1 MKQKQ
6 ILFLVIL
13 FLSFSKNVFS
23 AENEKPQE
31 NLTKEEKILT
41 LEDCVSLAKENNLS
55 IKVEQNTLN
64 DLKRKNETSWNSVS
78 PSIKG
83 EASFLDDFSKNTES
97 FSVSGSLGLTLST
110 NLYSTIKGAK
120 LNYENGLLT
129 YNQAVKQIEMSVWKT
144 FYGLIYKTEYLSFQ
158 SQNLLTAKKNYEQNL
173 EKFKNGKISELDVM
187 TSRVNYEQKKPT
199 VEEARIGLVND
210 MELFKQIIGVPFD
223 EEIKLSGSLDS
234 FLELKNVKL
243 PPKENPA
250 PNVQAAQFALQIA
263 ENNLLADRFSA
274 YGPVIS
280 GSYKYG
286 QSLNID
292 NSLWNE
298 TNSLT
303 VAVSIPL
310 DGYLPWSQGA
320 VAINSKKQAVDSAR
334 LKLEDAEK
342 SIRVNTENALRKIN
356 QIISMLEVSKET
368 VALAKKTYE
377 MTETAYNYG
386 KTDFLTLQN
395 ASDNVL
401 NAEVSLKN
409 QAKTLMETLLD
420 TEYLLG
426 LEFGTILKLSTE

>member
-1 MKQKQ
+1 MKLKQ
-6 ILFLVIL
+6 ILFLFIL
-13 FLSFSKNVFS
+13 FSVFSWNVFS
-23 AENEKPQE
+23 AENGELSK
-31 NLTKEEKILT
+31 EKILT
-41 LEDCVSLAKENNLS
+41 LEECISLAKENNLS
-55 IKVEQNTLN
+55 IKVQKNTLN

-83 EASFLDDFSKNTES
+83 EAAFQDDFVNKTES
-97 FSVSGSLGLTLST
+97 FAISGSLGLTLST

-144 FYGLIYKTEYLSFQ
+144 FYDLIYKTEYFSFQ

-187 TSRVNYEQKKPT
+187 SSRVSYEQKKP
-199 VEEARIGLVND
+199 VLEEARIDLTNNL
-210 MELFKQIIGVPFD
+210 ELFKNIIGVDFD
-223 EEIKLSGSLDS
+223 DEIKLDGSLD
-234 FLELKNVKL
+234 FLLELKDIKL
-243 PPKENPA
+243 PPKENPS
-250 PNVQAAQFALQIA
+250 PDVQAAKFAVEIA
-263 ENNLLADRFSA
+263 ENNLLAQRFSS
-274 YGPVIS
+274 YSPVIT
-280 GSYKYG
+280 GTYKYG
-286 QSLNID
+286 QALNID

-298 TNSLT
+298 TSSLS
-303 VAVSIPL
+303 VGVSIPL
-310 DGYLPWSQGA
+310 DSYLPWSSSA
-320 VAINSKKQAVDSAR
+320 VSINSKKESLESAK
-334 LKLEDAEK
+334 LNLEDAEK

>member
-1 MKQKQ
+1 MKLKQ
-6 ILFLVIL
+6 ILFLFIL
-13 FLSFSKNVFS
+13 FSVFSWNVFY
-23 AENEKPQE
+23 AENGELSK
-31 NLTKEEKILT
+31 EKILT
-41 LEDCVSLAKENNLS
+41 LEECISLAKENNLS
-55 IKVEQNTLN
+55 IKVQKNTLN

-83 EASFLDDFSKNTES
+83 EAAFQDDFINKTTES
-97 FSVSGSLGLTLST
+97 FSISGSLGLTLST

-144 FYGLIYKTEYLSFQ
+144 FYDLIYKTEYFSFQ

-187 TSRVNYEQKKPT
+187 SSRVSYEQKKP
-199 VEEARIGLVND
+199 VLEEARIDLTNNL
-210 MELFKQIIGVPFD
+210 ELFKNIIGVDFD
-223 EEIKLSGSLDS
+223 DEIKLDGSLD
-234 FLELKNVKL
+234 FLLELKDIKL
-243 PPKENPA
+243 PPKENPS
-250 PNVQAAQFALQIA
+250 PDVQAAKFAVEIA
-263 ENNLLADRFSA
+263 ENNLLAQRFSS
-274 YGPVIS
+274 YSPVIT
-280 GSYKYG
+280 GTYKYG
-286 QSLNID
+286 QALNID

-298 TNSLT
+298 TSSLS
-303 VAVSIPL
+303 VGVSIPL
-310 DGYLPWSQGA
+310 DSYLPWSSSA
-320 VAINSKKQAVDSAR
+320 VSINSKKESLESAK
-334 LKLEDAEK
+334 LNLEDAEK

>member
-1 MKQKQ
+1 MKLKQ
-6 ILFLVIL
+6 ILFLFIL
-13 FLSFSKNVFS
+13 FSVFSWNVFY
-23 AENEKPQE
+23 AENGELSK
-31 NLTKEEKILT
+31 EKILT
-41 LEDCVSLAKENNLS
+41 LEECISLAKENNLS
-55 IKVEQNTLN
+55 IKVQKNTLN

-83 EASFLDDFSKNTES
+83 DAAFQDDFTNKTTES
-97 FSVSGSLGLTLST
+97 FSISGSLGLTLST

-144 FYGLIYKTEYLSFQ
+144 FYDLIYKTEYFSFQ

-187 TSRVNYEQKKPT
+187 SSRVSYEQKKP
-199 VEEARIGLVND
+199 VLEEARIDLTNNL
-210 MELFKQIIGVPFD
+210 ELFKNIIGVDFD
-223 EEIKLSGSLDS
+223 DEIKLDGSLD
-234 FLELKNVKL
+234 FLLELKDIKL
-243 PPKENPA
+243 PPKENPS
-250 PNVQAAQFALQIA
+250 PDVQAAKFAVEIA
-263 ENNLLADRFSA
+263 ENNLLAQRFSS
-274 YGPVIS
+274 YSPVIT
-280 GSYKYG
+280 GTYKYG
-286 QSLNID
+286 QALNID

-298 TNSLT
+298 TSSLS
-303 VAVSIPL
+303 VGVSIPL
-310 DGYLPWSQGA
+310 DSYLPWSSSA
-320 VAINSKKQAVDSAR
+320 VSINSKKESLESAK
-334 LKLEDAEK
+334 LNLEDAEN

>member
-1 MKQKQ
+1 MKLKQ
-6 ILFLVIL
+6 ILFLFIL
-13 FLSFSKNVFS
+13 FSWNVFS
-23 AENEKPQE
+23 AENGELSK
-31 NLTKEEKILT
+31 EKILT
-41 LEDCVSLAKENNLS
+41 LEECISLAKENNLS
-55 IKVEQNTLN
+55 IKVHKNTLN

-83 EASFLDDFSKNTES
+83 EAAFQDDFVNKTES
-97 FSVSGSLGLTLST
+97 FAISGSLGLTLST

-144 FYGLIYKTEYLSFQ
+144 FYDLIYKTEYFSFQ

-187 TSRVNYEQKKPT
+187 SSRVSYEQKKP
-199 VEEARIGLVND
+199 VLEEARIDLTNNL
-210 MELFKQIIGVPFD
+210 ELFKNIIGVDFD
-223 EEIKLSGSLDS
+223 DEIKLDGSLD
-234 FLELKNVKL
+234 FLLELKDIKL
-243 PPKENPA
+243 PPKENPS
-250 PNVQAAQFALQIA
+250 PDVQAAKFAVEIA
-263 ENNLLADRFSA
+263 ENNLLAQRFSS
-274 YGPVIS
+274 YSPVIT
-280 GSYKYG
+280 GTYKYG
-286 QSLNID
+286 QTLNID

-298 TNSLT
+298 TSSLS
-303 VAVSIPL
+303 VGVSIPL
-310 DGYLPWSQGA
+310 DSYLPWSSNA
-320 VAINSKKQAVDSAR
+320 VSINSKKESLESAK
-334 LKLEDAEK
+334 LNLEDAEK

>member
-1 MKQKQ
+1 MKLKQ
-6 ILFLVIL
+6 ILFLFIL
-13 FLSFSKNVFS
+13 FSVFSWNVFS
-23 AENEKPQE
+23 AENDELSK
-31 NLTKEEKILT
+31 EKILT
-41 LEDCVSLAKENNLS
+41 LEECISLAKENNLS
-55 IKVEQNTLN
+55 IKVQKNTLN

-83 EASFLDDFSKNTES
+83 EAAFQDDFVNKTES
-97 FSVSGSLGLTLST
+97 FAISGSLGLTLST

-144 FYGLIYKTEYLSFQ
+144 FYDLIYKTEYFSFQ

-187 TSRVNYEQKKPT
+187 SSRVSYEQKKP
-199 VEEARIGLVND
+199 VLEEARIDLTNNL
-210 MELFKQIIGVPFD
+210 ELFKNIIGVDFD
-223 EEIKLSGSLDS
+223 DEIKLDGSLD
-234 FLELKNVKL
+234 FLLELKDIKL
-243 PPKENPA
+243 PPKENPS
-250 PNVQAAQFALQIA
+250 PDVQAAKFAVEIA
-263 ENNLLADRFSA
+263 ENNLLAQRFSS
-274 YGPVIS
+274 YSPVIT
-280 GSYKYG
+280 GTYKYG
-286 QSLNID
+286 QALNID

-298 TNSLT
+298 TSSLS
-303 VAVSIPL
+303 VGVSIPL
-310 DGYLPWSQGA
+310 DSYLPWSSSA
-320 VAINSKKQAVDSAR
+320 VSINSKKESLESAK
-334 LKLEDAEK
+334 LNLEDAEN

>member
-1 MKQKQ
+1 MKLKQ
-6 ILFLVIL
+6 ILFLFIL
-13 FLSFSKNVFS
+13 FSVFSWNVFS
-23 AENEKPQE
+23 AENGELSK
-31 NLTKEEKILT
+31 EKILT
-41 LEDCVSLAKENNLS
+41 LEECISLAKENNLS
-55 IKVEQNTLN
+55 IKVQKNTLN

-83 EASFLDDFSKNTES
+83 DAAFQDDFTNKTTES
-97 FSVSGSLGLTLST
+97 FSISGSLGLTLST

-144 FYGLIYKTEYLSFQ
+144 FYDLIYKTEYFSFQ

-187 TSRVNYEQKKPT
+187 SSRVSYEQKKP
-199 VEEARIGLVND
+199 VLEEARIDLTNNL
-210 MELFKQIIGVPFD
+210 ELFKNIIGVDFD
-223 EEIKLSGSLDS
+223 DEIKLDGSLD
-234 FLELKNVKL
+234 FLLELKDIKL
-243 PPKENPA
+243 PPKENPS
-250 PNVQAAQFALQIA
+250 PDVQAAKFAVEIA
-263 ENNLLADRFSA
+263 ENNLLAQRFSS
-274 YGPVIS
+274 YSPVIT
-280 GSYKYG
+280 GTYKYG
-286 QSLNID
+286 QALNID

-298 TNSLT
+298 TSSLS
-303 VAVSIPL
+303 VGVSIPL
-310 DGYLPWSQGA
+310 DSYLPWSSSA
-320 VAINSKKQAVDSAR
+320 VSINSKKESLESAK
-334 LKLEDAEK
+334 LNLEDAEK

>member
-1 MKQKQ
+1 MKLKQ
-6 ILFLVIL
+6 ILFLFIL
-13 FLSFSKNVFS
+13 FSVFSWNVFS
-23 AENEKPQE
+23 AENGELSK
-31 NLTKEEKILT
+31 EKILT
-41 LEDCVSLAKENNLS
+41 LEECISLAKENNLS
-55 IKVEQNTLN
+55 IKVQKNTLN

-83 EASFLDDFSKNTES
+83 DAAFQDDFINKTES
-97 FSVSGSLGLTLST
+97 FAISGSLGLTLST

-144 FYGLIYKTEYLSFQ
+144 FYDLIYKTEYFSFQ

-187 TSRVNYEQKKPT
+187 SSRVSYEQKKP
-199 VEEARIGLVND
+199 VLEESRIDLTNNL
-210 MELFKQIIGVPFD
+210 ELFKNIIGVDFD
-223 EEIKLSGSLDS
+223 DEIKLDGSLD
-234 FLELKNVKL
+234 FLLELKDIKL
-243 PPKENPA
+243 PPKENPS
-250 PNVQAAQFALQIA
+250 PDVQAAKFAVEIA
-263 ENNLLADRFSA
+263 ENNLLAQRFSS
-274 YGPVIS
+274 YSPVIT
-280 GSYKYG
+280 GTYKYG
-286 QSLNID
+286 QTLNID

-298 TNSLT
+298 TSSLS
-303 VAVSIPL
+303 VGVSIPL
-310 DGYLPWSQGA
+310 DSYLPWSSNA
-320 VAINSKKQAVDSAR
+320 VSINSKKESLESAK
-334 LKLEDAEK
+334 LNLEDAEK

>member
-1 MKQKQ
+1 MKLKQ
-6 ILFLVIL
+6 ILFLFIL
-13 FLSFSKNVFS
+13 FSVFSWNVFS
-23 AENEKPQE
+23 AENDELSK
-31 NLTKEEKILT
+31 EKIHT
-41 LEDCVSLAKENNLS
+41 LEECISLAKENNLS
-55 IKVEQNTLN
+55 IKVQKNTLN

-83 EASFLDDFSKNTES
+83 EAAFQDDFVNKTES
-97 FSVSGSLGLTLST
+97 FAISGSLGLTLST

-144 FYGLIYKTEYLSFQ
+144 FYDLIYKTEYFSFQ

-187 TSRVNYEQKKPT
+187 SSRVSYEQKKP
-199 VEEARIGLVND
+199 VLEEARIDLTNNL
-210 MELFKQIIGVPFD
+210 ELFKNIIGVDFD
-223 EEIKLSGSLDS
+223 DEIKLDGSLD
-234 FLELKNVKL
+234 FLLELKDIKL
-243 PPKENPA
+243 PPKENPS
-250 PNVQAAQFALQIA
+250 PDVQAAKFAVEIA
-263 ENNLLADRFSA
+263 ENNLLAQRFFS
-274 YGPVIS
+274 YSPVIT
-280 GSYKYG
+280 GTYKYG
-286 QSLNID
+286 QALNID

-298 TNSLT
+298 ISSLS
-303 VAVSIPL
+303 VGVSIPL
-310 DGYLPWSQGA
+310 DSYLPWSSSA
-320 VAINSKKQAVDSAR
+320 VSINSKKESLESAK
-334 LKLEDAEK
+334 LNLEDAEK

>member
-1 MKQKQ
+1 MKLKQ
-6 ILFLVIL
+6 ILFLFIL
-13 FLSFSKNVFS
+13 FSVFSWNVFS
-23 AENEKPQE
+23 AENGELSK
-31 NLTKEEKILT
+31 EKILT
-41 LEDCVSLAKENNLS
+41 LEECISLAKENNLS
-55 IKVEQNTLN
+55 IKVQKNTLN

-83 EASFLDDFSKNTES
+83 DAAFQDDFTNKTES
-97 FSVSGSLGLTLST
+97 FSISGSLGLTLST

-144 FYGLIYKTEYLSFQ
+144 FYDLIYKTEYFSFQ

-187 TSRVNYEQKKPT
+187 SSRVSYEQKKP
-199 VEEARIGLVND
+199 VLEEARIDLTNNL
-210 MELFKQIIGVPFD
+210 ELFKNIIGVDFD
-223 EEIKLSGSLDS
+223 DEIKLDGSLD
-234 FLELKNVKL
+234 FLLELKDIKL
-243 PPKENPA
+243 PPKENPS
-250 PNVQAAQFALQIA
+250 PDVQAAKFAVEIA
-263 ENNLLADRFSA
+263 ENNLLAQRFSS
-274 YGPVIS
+274 YSPVIT
-280 GSYKYG
+280 GTYKYG
-286 QSLNID
+286 QILNID

-298 TNSLT
+298 ISSLS
-303 VAVSIPL
+303 VGVSIPL
-310 DGYLPWSQGA
+310 DSYLPWSSSA
-320 VAINSKKQAVDSAR
+320 VSINSKKESLESAK
-334 LKLEDAEK
+334 LNLEDAEK

>member
-1 MKQKQ
+1 MKLKQ
-6 ILFLVIL
+6 ILFLFIL
-13 FLSFSKNVFS
+13 FSVFSWNVFS
-23 AENEKPQE
+23 AENDELSK
-31 NLTKEEKILT
+31 EKILT
-41 LEDCVSLAKENNLS
+41 LEECISLAKENNLS
-55 IKVEQNTLN
+55 IKVQKNTLN

-83 EASFLDDFSKNTES
+83 DAAFQDDFTNKTES
-97 FSVSGSLGLTLST
+97 FAISGSLGLTLST

-144 FYGLIYKTEYLSFQ
+144 FYDLIYKTEYFSFQ

-187 TSRVNYEQKKPT
+187 SSRVSYEQKKP
-199 VEEARIGLVND
+199 VLEEARIDLTNNL
-210 MELFKQIIGVPFD
+210 ELFKNIIGVDFD
-223 EEIKLSGSLDS
+223 DEIKLEGSLD
-234 FLELKNVKL
+234 FLLELKDIKL
-243 PPKENPA
+243 PPKEKPS
-250 PNVQAAQFALQIA
+250 PDVQAAKFAVEIA
-263 ENNLLADRFSA
+263 ENNLLAQRFSS
-274 YGPVIS
+274 YSPVIT
-280 GSYKYG
+280 GTYKYG
-286 QSLNID
+286 QTLNID

-298 TNSLT
+298 TSFLS
-303 VAVSIPL
+303 VGVSIPL
-310 DGYLPWSQGA
+310 DSYLPWSSSA
-320 VAINSKKQAVDSAR
+320 VSINSKKESLESAK
-334 LKLEDAEK
+334 LNLEDAEK

>member
-1 MKQKQ
+1 MKLKQ
-6 ILFLVIL
+6 ILFLFIL
-13 FLSFSKNVFS
+13 FSVFSWNVFS
-23 AENEKPQE
+23 AENGELSK
-31 NLTKEEKILT
+31 EKILT
-41 LEDCVSLAKENNLS
+41 LEECISLAKENNLS
-55 IKVEQNTLN
+55 IKVHKNTLN

-83 EASFLDDFSKNTES
+83 DAAFQDDFINKTES
-97 FSVSGSLGLTLST
+97 FAISGSLGLTLST

-144 FYGLIYKTEYLSFQ
+144 FYDLIYKTEYFSFQ

-187 TSRVNYEQKKPT
+187 SSRVSYEQKKP
-199 VEEARIGLVND
+199 VLEEARIDLTNNL
-210 MELFKQIIGVPFD
+210 ELFKNIIGVDFD
-223 EEIKLSGSLDS
+223 DEIKLDGSLD
-234 FLELKNVKL
+234 FLLELKDIKL
-243 PPKENPA
+243 PPKENPS
-250 PNVQAAQFALQIA
+250 PDVQAAKFAVEIA
-263 ENNLLADRFSA
+263 ENNLLAQRFSS
-274 YGPVIS
+274 YSPVIT
-280 GSYKYG
+280 GTYKYG
-286 QSLNID
+286 QALNID

-298 TNSLT
+298 TSSLS
-303 VAVSIPL
+303 VGVSIPL
-310 DGYLPWSQGA
+310 DSYLPWSSSA
-320 VAINSKKQAVDSAR
+320 VSINSKKESLESAK
-334 LKLEDAEK
+334 LNLEDAEN

>member
-1 MKQKQ
+1 MKLKQ
-6 ILFLVIL
+6 ILFLFIL
-13 FLSFSKNVFS
+13 FSVFSWNVFS
-23 AENEKPQE
+23 AENDELSK
-31 NLTKEEKILT
+31 EKILT
-41 LEDCVSLAKENNLS
+41 LEECISLAKENNLS
-55 IKVEQNTLN
+55 IKVQKNTLN

-83 EASFLDDFSKNTES
+83 DAAFQDDFTNKTES
-97 FSVSGSLGLTLST
+97 FAISGSLGLTLST

-144 FYGLIYKTEYLSFQ
+144 FYDLIYKTEYFSFQ

-187 TSRVNYEQKKPT
+187 SSRVSYEQKKP
-199 VEEARIGLVND
+199 VLEEARIDLTNNL
-210 MELFKQIIGVPFD
+210 ELFKNIIGVDFD
-223 EEIKLSGSLDS
+223 DEIKLDGSLD
-234 FLELKNVKL
+234 FLLELKDIKL
-243 PPKENPA
+243 PPKENPS
-250 PNVQAAQFALQIA
+250 PDVQAAKFAVEIA
-263 ENNLLADRFSA
+263 ENNLLAQRFSS
-274 YGPVIS
+274 YSPVIT
-280 GSYKYG
+280 GTYKYG
-286 QSLNID
+286 QALNID

-298 TNSLT
+298 TSSLS
-303 VAVSIPL
+303 VGVSIPL
-310 DGYLPWSQGA
+310 DSYLPWSSSA
-320 VAINSKKQAVDSAR
+320 VSINSKKESLESAK
-334 LKLEDAEK
+334 LNLEDAEN

>member
-1 MKQKQ
+1 MKLKQ
-6 ILFLVIL
+6 ILFLFIL
-13 FLSFSKNVFS
+13 FSVFSWNVFS
-23 AENEKPQE
+23 AENDELSK
-31 NLTKEEKILT
+31 EKILT
-41 LEDCVSLAKENNLS
+41 LEECISLAKENNLS
-55 IKVEQNTLN
+55 IKVHKNTLN

-83 EASFLDDFSKNTES
+83 DAAFQDDFINKTES
-97 FSVSGSLGLTLST
+97 FSISGSLGLTLST

-144 FYGLIYKTEYLSFQ
+144 FYDLIYKTEYFSFQ

-187 TSRVNYEQKKPT
+187 SSRVSYEQKKP
-199 VEEARIGLVND
+199 VLEEARIDLTNNL
-210 MELFKQIIGVPFD
+210 ELFKNIIGVDFD
-223 EEIKLSGSLDS
+223 DEIKLDGSLD
-234 FLELKNVKL
+234 FLLELKDIKL
-243 PPKENPA
+243 PPKENPS
-250 PNVQAAQFALQIA
+250 PDVQAAKFAVEIA
-263 ENNLLADRFSA
+263 ENNLLAQRFSS
-274 YGPVIS
+274 YSPVIT
-280 GSYKYG
+280 GTYKYG
-286 QSLNID
+286 QTLNID

-298 TNSLT
+298 TSSLS
-303 VAVSIPL
+303 VGVSIPL
-310 DGYLPWSQGA
+310 DSYLPWSSNA
-320 VAINSKKQAVDSAR
+320 VSINSKKESLESAK
-334 LKLEDAEK
+334 LNLEDAEK

>member
-1 MKQKQ
+1 MKLKQ
-6 ILFLVIL
+6 ILFLFIL
-13 FLSFSKNVFS
+13 FSVFSWNVFS
-23 AENEKPQE
+23 AENGELSK
-31 NLTKEEKILT
+31 EKILT
-41 LEDCVSLAKENNLS
+41 LEECISLAKENNLS
-55 IKVEQNTLN
+55 IKVQKNTLN

-83 EASFLDDFSKNTES
+83 EAAFQDDFNKTES
-97 FSVSGSLGLTLST
+97 FAISGSLGLTLST

-144 FYGLIYKTEYLSFQ
+144 FYDLIYKTEYFSFQ

-187 TSRVNYEQKKPT
+187 SSRVSYEQKKP
-199 VEEARIGLVND
+199 VLEEARIDLTNNL
-210 MELFKQIIGVPFD
+210 ELFKNIIGVDFD
-223 EEIKLSGSLDS
+223 DEIKLDGSLD
-234 FLELKNVKL
+234 FLLELKDIKL
-243 PPKENPA
+243 PPKENPS
-250 PNVQAAQFALQIA
+250 PDVQAAKFAVEIA
-263 ENNLLADRFSA
+263 ENNLLAQRFSS
-274 YGPVIS
+274 YSPVIT
-280 GSYKYG
+280 GTYKYG
-286 QSLNID
+286 QALNID

-298 TNSLT
+298 TSSLS
-303 VAVSIPL
+303 VGVSIPL
-310 DGYLPWSQGA
+310 DSYLPWSSSA
-320 VAINSKKQAVDSAR
+320 VSINSKKESLESAK
-334 LKLEDAEK
+334 LNLEDAEK

>member
-1 MKQKQ
+1 MKLKQ
-6 ILFLVIL
+6 ILFLFIL
-13 FLSFSKNVFS
+13 FSVFSWNVFS
-23 AENEKPQE
+23 AENGELSK
-31 NLTKEEKILT
+31 EKILT
-41 LEDCVSLAKENNLS
+41 LEECISLAKENNLS
-55 IKVEQNTLN
+55 IKVQKNTLN

-83 EASFLDDFSKNTES
+83 DAAFQDDFTKTES
-97 FSVSGSLGLTLST
+97 FSISGSLGLTLST

-144 FYGLIYKTEYLSFQ
+144 FYDLIYKTEYFSFQ

-187 TSRVNYEQKKPT
+187 SSRVSYEQKKP
-199 VEEARIGLVND
+199 VLEEARIDLTNNL
-210 MELFKQIIGVPFD
+210 ELFKNIIGVDFD
-223 EEIKLSGSLDS
+223 DEIKLDGSLD
-234 FLELKNVKL
+234 FLLELKDIKL
-243 PPKENPA
+243 PPKENPS
-250 PNVQAAQFALQIA
+250 PDVQAAKFAVEIA
-263 ENNLLADRFSA
+263 ENNLLAQRFSS
-274 YGPVIS
+274 YSPVIT
-280 GSYKYG
+280 GTYKYG
-286 QSLNID
+286 QTLNID

-298 TNSLT
+298 TSSLS
-303 VAVSIPL
+303 VGVSIPL
-310 DGYLPWSQGA
+310 DSYLPWSSSA
-320 VAINSKKQAVDSAR
+320 VSINSKKESLESAK
-334 LKLEDAEK
+334 LNLEDAEK

>member
-1 MKQKQ
+1 MKLKQ
-6 ILFLVIL
+6 ILFLFIL
-13 FLSFSKNVFS
+13 FSVFSWNVFS
-23 AENEKPQE
+23 AENDE
-31 NLTKEEKILT
+31 LSIEKILT
-41 LEDCVSLAKENNLS
+41 LEECISLAKENNLS
-55 IKVEQNTLN
+55 IKVQKNTLN

-83 EASFLDDFSKNTES
+83 DAAFQDDFTNKTTES
-97 FSVSGSLGLTLST
+97 FAISGSLGLTLST

-144 FYGLIYKTEYLSFQ
+144 FYDLIYKTEYFSFQ

-187 TSRVNYEQKKPT
+187 SSRVSYEQKKP
-199 VEEARIGLVND
+199 VLEEARIDLTNNL
-210 MELFKQIIGVPFD
+210 ELFKNIIGVDFD
-223 EEIKLSGSLDS
+223 DEIKLDGSLD
-234 FLELKNVKL
+234 FLLELKDIKL
-243 PPKENPA
+243 PPKENPS
-250 PNVQAAQFALQIA
+250 PDVQAAKFAVEIA
-263 ENNLLADRFSA
+263 ENNLLAQRFSS
-274 YGPVIS
+274 YSPVIT
-280 GSYKYG
+280 GTYKYG
-286 QSLNID
+286 QTLNID

-298 TNSLT
+298 TSSLS
-303 VAVSIPL
+303 VGVSIPL
-310 DGYLPWSQGA
+310 DSYLPWSSNA
-320 VAINSKKQAVDSAR
+320 VSINSKKESLESAK
-334 LKLEDAEK
+334 LNLEDAEK

>member
-1 MKQKQ
+1 MKLKQ
-6 ILFLVIL
+6 ILFLFIL
-13 FLSFSKNVFS
+13 FSVFSWNVFS
-23 AENEKPQE
+23 AENDELSK
-31 NLTKEEKILT
+31 EKILT
-41 LEDCVSLAKENNLS
+41 LEECISLAKENNLS
-55 IKVEQNTLN
+55 IKVQKNTLN

-83 EASFLDDFSKNTES
+83 DAAFQDDFTNKTES
-97 FSVSGSLGLTLST
+97 FAISGSLGLTLST

-144 FYGLIYKTEYLSFQ
+144 FYDLIYKTEYFSFQ

-187 TSRVNYEQKKPT
+187 SSRVSYEQKKP
-199 VEEARIGLVND
+199 VLEEARIDLTNNL
-210 MELFKQIIGVPFD
+210 ELFKNIIGVDFD
-223 EEIKLSGSLDS
+223 DEIKLDGSLD
-234 FLELKNVKL
+234 FLLELKDIKL
-243 PPKENPA
+243 PPKENPS
-250 PNVQAAQFALQIA
+250 PDVQAAEFAVEIA
-263 ENNLLADRFSA
+263 ENNLLAQRFSS
-274 YGPVIS
+274 YSPVIT
-280 GSYKYG
+280 GTYKYG
-286 QSLNID
+286 QALNID

-298 TNSLT
+298 TSSLS
-303 VAVSIPL
+303 VGVSIPL
-310 DGYLPWSQGA
+310 DSYLPWSSSA
-320 VAINSKKQAVDSAR
+320 VSINSKKESLESAK
-334 LKLEDAEK
+334 LNLEDAEK

>member
-1 MKQKQ
+1 MKLKQ
-6 ILFLVIL
+6 ILFLFIL
-13 FLSFSKNVFS
+13 FSVFSWNVFS
-23 AENEKPQE
+23 AENDELSK
-31 NLTKEEKILT
+31 EKILT
-41 LEDCVSLAKENNLS
+41 LEECISLAKENNLS
-55 IKVEQNTLN
+55 IKVQKNTLN

-83 EASFLDDFSKNTES
+83 DATFQDDFVNKTES
-97 FSVSGSLGLTLST
+97 FAISGSLGLTLST

-144 FYGLIYKTEYLSFQ
+144 FYDLIYKTEYFSFQ

-187 TSRVNYEQKKPT
+187 SSRVSYEQKKP
-199 VEEARIGLVND
+199 VLEEARIDLTNNL
-210 MELFKQIIGVPFD
+210 ELFKNIIGVDFD
-223 EEIKLSGSLDS
+223 DEIKLDGSLD
-234 FLELKNVKL
+234 FLLELKDIKL
-243 PPKENPA
+243 PPKENPS
-250 PNVQAAQFALQIA
+250 PDVQAAKFAVEIA
-263 ENNLLADRFSA
+263 ENNLLAQRFSS
-274 YGPVIS
+274 YSPVIT
-280 GSYKYG
+280 GTYKYG
-286 QSLNID
+286 QTLNID

-298 TNSLT
+298 TSSLS
-303 VAVSIPL
+303 VGVSIPL
-310 DGYLPWSQGA
+310 DSYLPWSSSA
-320 VAINSKKQAVDSAR
+320 VSINSKKESLESAK
-334 LKLEDAEK
+334 LNLEDAEK

>member
-1 MKQKQ
+1 MKLKQ
-6 ILFLVIL
+6 ILFLFIL
-13 FLSFSKNVFS
+13 FSVFSWNVFS
-23 AENEKPQE
+23 AENDELSK
-31 NLTKEEKILT
+31 EKILT
-41 LEDCVSLAKENNLS
+41 LEECISLAKENNLS
-55 IKVEQNTLN
+55 IKVQKNTLN

-83 EASFLDDFSKNTES
+83 DAAFQDDFTNKTES
-97 FSVSGSLGLTLST
+97 FSISGSLGLTLST

-144 FYGLIYKTEYLSFQ
+144 FYDLIYKTEYFSFQ

-187 TSRVNYEQKKPT
+187 SSRVSYEQKKP
-199 VEEARIGLVND
+199 VLEEARIDLTNNL
-210 MELFKQIIGVPFD
+210 ELFKNIIGVDFD
-223 EEIKLSGSLDS
+223 DEIKLDGSLD
-234 FLELKNVKL
+234 FLLELKDIKL
-243 PPKENPA
+243 PPKENPS
-250 PNVQAAQFALQIA
+250 PDVQAAKFAVEIA
-263 ENNLLADRFSA
+263 ENNLLAQRFSS
-274 YGPVIS
+274 YSPVIT
-280 GSYKYG
+280 GTYKYG
-286 QSLNID
+286 QTLNID

-298 TNSLT
+298 TSSLS
-303 VAVSIPL
+303 VGVSIPL
-310 DGYLPWSQGA
+310 DSYLPWSSSA
-320 VAINSKKQAVDSAR
+320 VSINSKKESLESAK
-334 LKLEDAEK
+334 LNLEDAEK

>member
-1 MKQKQ
+1 MKLKQ
-6 ILFLVIL
+6 ILFLFIL
-13 FLSFSKNVFS
+13 FSVFSWNVFS
-23 AENEKPQE
+23 AENDELSK
-31 NLTKEEKILT
+31 EKILT
-41 LEDCVSLAKENNLS
+41 LEECISLAKENNLS
-55 IKVEQNTLN
+55 IKVHKNTLN

-83 EASFLDDFSKNTES
+83 DAAFQDDFINKTES
-97 FSVSGSLGLTLST
+97 FAISGSLGLTLST

-144 FYGLIYKTEYLSFQ
+144 FYDLIYKTEYFSFQ

-187 TSRVNYEQKKPT
+187 SSRVSYEQKKP
-199 VEEARIGLVND
+199 VLEEARIDLTNNL
-210 MELFKQIIGVPFD
+210 ELFKNIIGVDFD
-223 EEIKLSGSLDS
+223 DEIKLDGSLD
-234 FLELKNVKL
+234 FLLELKDIKL
-243 PPKENPA
+243 PPKENPS
-250 PNVQAAQFALQIA
+250 PDVQAAKFAVEIA
-263 ENNLLADRFSA
+263 ENNLLAQRFSS
-274 YGPVIS
+274 YSPVIT
-280 GSYKYG
+280 GTYKYA
-286 QSLNID
+286 QTLNID

-298 TNSLT
+298 TSSLS
-303 VAVSIPL
+303 VGVSIPL
-310 DGYLPWSQGA
+310 DSYLPWSSSA
-320 VAINSKKQAVDSAR
+320 VSINSKKESLESAK
-334 LKLEDAEK
+334 LNLEDAEK

>member
-1 MKQKQ
+1 MKLKQ
-6 ILFLVIL
+6 ILFLFIL
-13 FLSFSKNVFS
+13 FSVFSWNVFS
-23 AENEKPQE
+23 AENGELSK
-31 NLTKEEKILT
+31 EKILT
-41 LEDCVSLAKENNLS
+41 LEECISLAKENNLS
-55 IKVEQNTLN
+55 IKVHKNTLN

-83 EASFLDDFSKNTES
+83 DAAFQDDFTNKTTES
-97 FSVSGSLGLTLST
+97 FSISGSLGLTLST

-120 LNYENGLLT
+120 LNYENGLLN

-144 FYGLIYKTEYLSFQ
+144 FYDLIYKTEYFSFQ

-187 TSRVNYEQKKPT
+187 SSRVSYEQKKP
-199 VEEARIGLVND
+199 VLEEARIDLTNNL
-210 MELFKQIIGVPFD
+210 ELFKNIIGVDFD
-223 EEIKLSGSLDS
+223 DEIKLDGSLD
-234 FLELKNVKL
+234 FLLELKDIKL
-243 PPKENPA
+243 PPKENPS
-250 PNVQAAQFALQIA
+250 PDVQAAKFAVEIA
-263 ENNLLADRFSA
+263 ENNLLAQRFSS
-274 YGPVIS
+274 YSPVIT
-280 GSYKYG
+280 GTYKYG
-286 QSLNID
+286 QALNID

-298 TNSLT
+298 TSSLS
-303 VAVSIPL
+303 VGVSIPL
-310 DGYLPWSQGA
+310 DSYLPWSSSA
-320 VAINSKKQAVDSAR
+320 VSINSKKESLESAK
-334 LKLEDAEK
+334 LNLEDAEN

>member
-1 MKQKQ
+1 MKLKQ
-6 ILFLVIL
+6 ILFLFIL
-13 FLSFSKNVFS
+13 FSVFSWNVFS
-23 AENEKPQE
+23 AENDELSK
-31 NLTKEEKILT
+31 EKILT
-41 LEDCVSLAKENNLS
+41 LEECISLAKENNLS
-55 IKVEQNTLN
+55 IKVQKNTLN

-83 EASFLDDFSKNTES
+83 DAAFQDDFINKTES
-97 FSVSGSLGLTLST
+97 FAISGSLGLTLST

-144 FYGLIYKTEYLSFQ
+144 FYDLIYKTEYFSFQ

-187 TSRVNYEQKKPT
+187 SSRVSYEQKKP
-199 VEEARIGLVND
+199 VLAEARIDLTNNL
-210 MELFKQIIGVPFD
+210 ELFKNIIGVDFD
-223 EEIKLSGSLDS
+223 DEIKLDGSLD
-234 FLELKNVKL
+234 FLLELKDIKL
-243 PPKENPA
+243 PPKENPS
-250 PNVQAAQFALQIA
+250 PDVQAAKFAVEIA
-263 ENNLLADRFSA
+263 ENNLLAQRFSS
-274 YGPVIS
+274 YSPVIT
-280 GSYKYG
+280 GTYKYG
-286 QSLNID
+286 QTLNID

-298 TNSLT
+298 TSSLS
-303 VAVSIPL
+303 VGVSIPL
-310 DGYLPWSQGA
+310 DSYLPWSSSA
-320 VAINSKKQAVDSAR
+320 VSINSKKESLESAK
-334 LKLEDAEK
+334 LNLEDAEK

>member
-1 MKQKQ
+1 MKLKQ
-6 ILFLVIL
+6 ILFLFIL
-13 FLSFSKNVFS
+13 FSVFSWNVFS
-23 AENEKPQE
+23 AENDELSK
-31 NLTKEEKILT
+31 EKILT
-41 LEDCVSLAKENNLS
+41 LEECISLAKENNLS
-55 IKVEQNTLN
+55 IKVQKNTLN

-83 EASFLDDFSKNTES
+83 DAAFQDDFTNKTES
-97 FSVSGSLGLTLST
+97 FAISGSLGLTLST

-144 FYGLIYKTEYLSFQ
+144 FYDLIYKTEYFSFQ

-187 TSRVNYEQKKPT
+187 SSRVSYEQKKP
-199 VEEARIGLVND
+199 VLEEARIDLTNNL
-210 MELFKQIIGVPFD
+210 ELFKNIIGVDFD
-223 EEIKLSGSLDS
+223 DEIKLDGSLD
-234 FLELKNVKL
+234 FLLELKDIKL
-243 PPKENPA
+243 PPKENPS
-250 PNVQAAQFALQIA
+250 PDVQAAKFAVEIA
-263 ENNLLADRFSA
+263 ENNLLAQRFSS
-274 YGPVIS
+274 YSPVIT
-280 GSYKYG
+280 GTYKYA
-286 QSLNID
+286 QTLNID

-298 TNSLT
+298 TSSLS
-303 VAVSIPL
+303 VGVSIPL
-310 DGYLPWSQGA
+310 DSYLPWSSSA
-320 VAINSKKQAVDSAR
+320 VSINSKKESLESAK
-334 LKLEDAEK
+334 LNLEDAEK

>member
-1 MKQKQ
+1 MKLKQ
-6 ILFLVIL
+6 ILFLFIL
-13 FLSFSKNVFS
+13 FSIFSWNVFS
-23 AENEKPQE
+23 AENGELSK
-31 NLTKEEKILT
+31 EKILT
-41 LEDCVSLAKENNLS
+41 LEECISLAKENNLS
-55 IKVEQNTLN
+55 IKVHKNTLN

-83 EASFLDDFSKNTES
+83 DAAFQDDFTNKTES
-97 FSVSGSLGLTLST
+97 FAISGSLGFTLST

-144 FYGLIYKTEYLSFQ
+144 FYDLIYKTEYFSFQ

-187 TSRVNYEQKKPT
+187 SSRVSYEQKKP
-199 VEEARIGLVND
+199 VLEEARIDLTNNL
-210 MELFKQIIGVPFD
+210 ELFKNIIGVDFD
-223 EEIKLSGSLDS
+223 DEIKLDGSLD
-234 FLELKNVKL
+234 FLLELKDIKL
-243 PPKENPA
+243 PPKENPS
-250 PNVQAAQFALQIA
+250 PDVQAAKFAVEIA
-263 ENNLLADRFSA
+263 ENNLLAQRFSS
-274 YGPVIS
+274 YSPVIT
-280 GSYKYG
+280 GTYKYG
-286 QSLNID
+286 QTLNID

-298 TNSLT
+298 TSSLS
-303 VAVSIPL
+303 VGVSIPL
-310 DGYLPWSQGA
+310 DSYLPWSSSA
-320 VAINSKKQAVDSAR
+320 VSINSKKESLESAK
-334 LKLEDAEK
+334 LNLEDAEK

>member
-1 MKQKQ
+1 MKLKQ
-6 ILFLVIL
+6 ILFLFIL
-13 FLSFSKNVFS
+13 FSIFSWNVFS
-23 AENEKPQE
+23 AENDELSK
-31 NLTKEEKILT
+31 EKILT
-41 LEDCVSLAKENNLS
+41 LEECISLAKENNLS
-55 IKVEQNTLN
+55 IKVQKNTLN

-83 EASFLDDFSKNTES
+83 DAAFQDDFINKTES
-97 FSVSGSLGLTLST
+97 FAISGSLGLTLST

-144 FYGLIYKTEYLSFQ
+144 FYDLIYKTEYFSFQ

-187 TSRVNYEQKKPT
+187 SSRVSYEQKKP
-199 VEEARIGLVND
+199 VLEEARIDLTNNL
-210 MELFKQIIGVPFD
+210 ELFKNIIGVDFD
-223 EEIKLSGSLDS
+223 DEIKLDGSLD
-234 FLELKNVKL
+234 FLLELKDIKL
-243 PPKENPA
+243 PPKENPS
-250 PNVQAAQFALQIA
+250 PDVQAAKFAVEIA
-263 ENNLLADRFSA
+263 ENNLLAQRFSS
-274 YGPVIS
+274 YSPVIT
-280 GSYKYG
+280 GTYKYG
-286 QSLNID
+286 QTLNID

-298 TNSLT
+298 TSSLS
-303 VAVSIPL
+303 VGVSIPL
-310 DGYLPWSQGA
+310 DSYLPWSSSA
-320 VAINSKKQAVDSAR
+320 VSINSKKESLESAK
-334 LKLEDAEK
+334 LNLEDAEK

>member
-1 MKQKQ
+1 MKLKQ
-6 ILFLVIL
+6 ILFLFIL
-13 FLSFSKNVFS
+13 FSVFSWNVFS
-23 AENEKPQE
+23 AENDELSK
-31 NLTKEEKILT
+31 EKILT
-41 LEDCVSLAKENNLS
+41 LEECISLAKENNLS
-55 IKVEQNTLN
+55 IKVHKNTLN

-83 EASFLDDFSKNTES
+83 DAAFQDDFTNKTES
-97 FSVSGSLGLTLST
+97 FAISGSLGLTLST

-144 FYGLIYKTEYLSFQ
+144 FYDLIYKTEYFSFQ

-187 TSRVNYEQKKPT
+187 SSRVSYEQKKP
-199 VEEARIGLVND
+199 VLEEARIDLTNNL
-210 MELFKQIIGVPFD
+210 ELFKNIIGVDFD
-223 EEIKLSGSLDS
+223 DEIKLDGSLD
-234 FLELKNVKL
+234 FLLELKDIKL
-243 PPKENPA
+243 PPKENPS
-250 PNVQAAQFALQIA
+250 PDVQAAKFAVEIA
-263 ENNLLADRFSA
+263 ENNLLAQRFSS
-274 YGPVIS
+274 YSPVIT
-280 GSYKYG
+280 GTYKYG
-286 QSLNID
+286 QALNID

-298 TNSLT
+298 TSSLS
-303 VAVSIPL
+303 VGVSIPL
-310 DGYLPWSQGA
+310 DSYLPWSSSA
-320 VAINSKKQAVDSAR
+320 VSINSKKEALESAK
-334 LKLEDAEK
+334 LNLEDAEK

>member
-1 MKQKQ
+1 MKLKQ
-6 ILFLVIL
+6 ILFLFIL
-13 FLSFSKNVFS
+13 FSVFSWNVFS
-23 AENEKPQE
+23 AENGELSK
-31 NLTKEEKILT
+31 EKILT
-41 LEDCVSLAKENNLS
+41 LEECISLAKENNLS
-55 IKVEQNTLN
+55 IKVHKNTLN

-83 EASFLDDFSKNTES
+83 EAAFQDDFVNKTES
-97 FSVSGSLGLTLST
+97 FAISGSLGLTLST

-144 FYGLIYKTEYLSFQ
+144 FYDLIYKTEYFSFQ

-187 TSRVNYEQKKPT
+187 SSRVSYEQKKP
-199 VEEARIGLVND
+199 VLEEARIDLTNNL
-210 MELFKQIIGVPFD
+210 ELFKNIIGVDFD
-223 EEIKLSGSLDS
+223 DEIKLDGSLD
-234 FLELKNVKL
+234 FLLELKDIKL
-243 PPKENPA
+243 PPKENPS
-250 PNVQAAQFALQIA
+250 PDVQAAKFAVEIA
-263 ENNLLADRFSA
+263 ENNLLAQRFSS
-274 YGPVIS
+274 YSPVIT
-280 GSYKYG
+280 GTYKYG
-286 QSLNID
+286 QALNID

-298 TNSLT
+298 TSSLS
-303 VAVSIPL
+303 VGVSIPL
-310 DGYLPWSQGA
+310 DSYLPWSSNA
-320 VAINSKKQAVDSAR
+320 VSINSKKESLESAK
-334 LKLEDAEK
+334 LNLEDAEK

>member
-1 MKQKQ
+1 MKLKQ
-6 ILFLVIL
+6 ILFLFIL
-13 FLSFSKNVFS
+13 FSVFSWNVFS
-23 AENEKPQE
+23 AENGELSK
-31 NLTKEEKILT
+31 EKILT
-41 LEDCVSLAKENNLS
+41 LEECISLAKENNLS
-55 IKVEQNTLN
+55 IKVQKNTLN

-83 EASFLDDFSKNTES
+83 DATFQDDFVNKTES
-97 FSVSGSLGLTLST
+97 FAISGSLGLTLST

-144 FYGLIYKTEYLSFQ
+144 FYDLIYKTEYFSFQ

-187 TSRVNYEQKKPT
+187 SSRVSYEQKKP
-199 VEEARIGLVND
+199 VLEEARIDLTNNL
-210 MELFKQIIGVPFD
+210 ELFKNIIGVDFD
-223 EEIKLSGSLDS
+223 DEIKLDGSLD
-234 FLELKNVKL
+234 FLLELKDIKL
-243 PPKENPA
+243 PPKENPS
-250 PNVQAAQFALQIA
+250 PDVQAAKFAVEIA
-263 ENNLLADRFSA
+263 ENNLLAQRFSS
-274 YGPVIS
+274 YSPVIT
-280 GSYKYG
+280 GTYKYG
-286 QSLNID
+286 QTLNID

-298 TNSLT
+298 TSSLS
-303 VAVSIPL
+303 VGVSIPL
-310 DGYLPWSQGA
+310 DSYLPWSSSA
-320 VAINSKKQAVDSAR
+320 VSINSKKESLESAK
-334 LKLEDAEK
+334 LNLEDAEK

>member
-1 MKQKQ
+1 MKLKQ
-6 ILFLVIL
+6 ILFLFIL
-13 FLSFSKNVFS
+13 FSVFSWNVFS
-23 AENEKPQE
+23 AENGELSK
-31 NLTKEEKILT
+31 EKILT
-41 LEDCVSLAKENNLS
+41 LEECISLAKENNLS
-55 IKVEQNTLN
+55 IKVQKNTLN

-83 EASFLDDFSKNTES
+83 EASFQDDFTNKTTES
-97 FSVSGSLGLTLST
+97 FSISGSLGLTLST

-144 FYGLIYKTEYLSFQ
+144 FYDLIYKTEYFSFQ

-187 TSRVNYEQKKPT
+187 SSRVSYEQKKP
-199 VEEARIGLVND
+199 VLEEARIDLTNNL
-210 MELFKQIIGVPFD
+210 ELFKNIIGVDFD
-223 EEIKLSGSLDS
+223 DEIKLDGSLD
-234 FLELKNVKL
+234 FLLELKDIKL
-243 PPKENPA
+243 PPKENPS
-250 PNVQAAQFALQIA
+250 PDVQAAKFAVEIA
-263 ENNLLADRFSA
+263 ENNLLAQRFSS
-274 YGPVIS
+274 YSPVIT
-280 GSYKYG
+280 GTYKYG
-286 QSLNID
+286 QTLNID

-298 TNSLT
+298 TSSLS
-303 VAVSIPL
+303 VGVSIPL
-310 DGYLPWSQGA
+310 DSYLPWSSSA
-320 VAINSKKQAVDSAR
+320 VSINSKKESLESAK
-334 LKLEDAEK
+334 LNLEDAEN

>member
-1 MKQKQ
+1 MKLKQ
-6 ILFLVIL
+6 ILFLFIL
-13 FLSFSKNVFS
+13 FSVFSWNVFS
-23 AENEKPQE
+23 AENGE
-31 NLTKEEKILT
+31 LSKEIILT
-41 LEDCVSLAKENNLS
+41 LEECISLAKENNLS
-55 IKVEQNTLN
+55 IKVQKNTLN

-83 EASFLDDFSKNTES
+83 EAAFQDDFVNKTES
-97 FSVSGSLGLTLST
+97 FAISGSLGLTLST

-144 FYGLIYKTEYLSFQ
+144 FYDLIYKTEYFSFQ

-187 TSRVNYEQKKPT
+187 SSRVSYEQKKHGL
-199 VEEARIGLVND
+199 EEARIDLTNNL
-210 MELFKQIIGVPFD
+210 ELFKNIIGVDFD
-223 EEIKLSGSLDS
+223 DEIKLDGSLD
-234 FLELKNVKL
+234 FLLELKDIKL
-243 PPKENPA
+243 PPKENPS
-250 PNVQAAQFALQIA
+250 PDVQAAKFAVEIA
-263 ENNLLADRFSA
+263 ENNLLAQRFSS
-274 YGPVIS
+274 YSPVIT
-280 GSYKYG
+280 GTYKYG
-286 QSLNID
+286 QALNID

-298 TNSLT
+298 TSSLS
-303 VAVSIPL
+303 VGVSIPL
-310 DGYLPWSQGA
+310 DSYLPWSSSA
-320 VAINSKKQAVDSAR
+320 VSINSKKESLESAK
-334 LKLEDAEK
+334 LNLEDAEK

>member
-1 MKQKQ
+1 MKLKQ
-6 ILFLVIL
+6 ILFLFIL
-13 FLSFSKNVFS
+13 FSVFSWNVFS
-23 AENEKPQE
+23 AENDELSK
-31 NLTKEEKILT
+31 EKILT
-41 LEDCVSLAKENNLS
+41 LEECISLAKENNLS
-55 IKVEQNTLN
+55 IKVHKNTLN

-83 EASFLDDFSKNTES
+83 DAAFQDDFNKTES
-97 FSVSGSLGLTLST
+97 FAISGSLGLTLST

-144 FYGLIYKTEYLSFQ
+144 FYDLIYKTEYFSFQ

-187 TSRVNYEQKKPT
+187 SSRVSYEQKKP
-199 VEEARIGLVND
+199 VLEEARIDLTNNL
-210 MELFKQIIGVPFD
+210 ELFKNIIGVDFD
-223 EEIKLSGSLDS
+223 DEIKLDGSLD
-234 FLELKNVKL
+234 FLLELKDIKL
-243 PPKENPA
+243 PPKENPS
-250 PNVQAAQFALQIA
+250 PDVQAAKFAVEIA
-263 ENNLLADRFSA
+263 ENNLLAQRFSS
-274 YGPVIS
+274 YSPVIT
-280 GSYKYG
+280 GTYKYG
-286 QSLNID
+286 QALNID

-298 TNSLT
+298 TSSLS
-303 VAVSIPL
+303 VGVSIPL
-310 DGYLPWSQGA
+310 DSYLPWSSSA
-320 VAINSKKQAVDSAR
+320 VSINSKKESLESAK
-334 LKLEDAEK
+334 LNLEDAEK

-401 NAEVSLKN
+401 NTEVSLKN

>member
-1 MKQKQ
+1 MKLKQ
-6 ILFLVIL
+6 ILFLFIL
-13 FLSFSKNVFS
+13 FSVFSWNVFS
-23 AENEKPQE
+23 AENDELSK
-31 NLTKEEKILT
+31 EKILT
-41 LEDCVSLAKENNLS
+41 LEECISLAKENNLS
-55 IKVEQNTLN
+55 IKVHKNTLN

-83 EASFLDDFSKNTES
+83 DAAFQDDFVNKTES
-97 FSVSGSLGLTLST
+97 FAISGSLGLTLST

-144 FYGLIYKTEYLSFQ
+144 FYDLIYKTEYFSFQ

-187 TSRVNYEQKKPT
+187 SSRVSYEQKKP
-199 VEEARIGLVND
+199 VLEEARIDLTNNL
-210 MELFKQIIGVPFD
+210 ELFKNIIGVDFD
-223 EEIKLSGSLDS
+223 DEIKLDGSLD
-234 FLELKNVKL
+234 FLLELKDIKL
-243 PPKENPA
+243 PPKENPS
-250 PNVQAAQFALQIA
+250 PDVQAAKFAVEIA
-263 ENNLLADRFSA
+263 ENNLLAQRFSS
-274 YGPVIS
+274 YSPVIT
-280 GSYKYG
+280 GTYKYG
-286 QSLNID
+286 QTLNID

-298 TNSLT
+298 TSSLS
-303 VAVSIPL
+303 VGVSIPL
-310 DGYLPWSQGA
+310 DSYLPWSSSA
-320 VAINSKKQAVDSAR
+320 VSINSKKESLESAK
-334 LKLEDAEK
+334 LNLEDAEK

>member
-1 MKQKQ
+1 MKLKQ
-6 ILFLVIL
+6 ILFLFIL
-13 FLSFSKNVFS
+13 FSVFSWNVFS
-23 AENEKPQE
+23 AENGELSK
-31 NLTKEEKILT
+31 EKILT
-41 LEDCVSLAKENNLS
+41 LEECISLAKENNLS
-55 IKVEQNTLN
+55 IKVQKNTLN

-83 EASFLDDFSKNTES
+83 DATFQDDFTNKTTES
-97 FSVSGSLGLTLST
+97 FSISGSLGLTLST

-144 FYGLIYKTEYLSFQ
+144 FYDLIYKTEYFSFQ

-187 TSRVNYEQKKPT
+187 SSRVSYEQKKPLL
-199 VEEARIGLVND
+199 EEARIDLTNNL
-210 MELFKQIIGVPFD
+210 ELFKNIIGVDFD
-223 EEIKLSGSLDS
+223 DEIKLDGSLD
-234 FLELKNVKL
+234 FLLELKDIKL
-243 PPKENPA
+243 PPKENPS
-250 PNVQAAQFALQIA
+250 PDVQAAKFAVEIA
-263 ENNLLADRFSA
+263 ENNLLAQRFSS
-274 YGPVIS
+274 YSPVIT
-280 GSYKYG
+280 GTYKYG
-286 QSLNID
+286 QALNID

-298 TNSLT
+298 TSSLS
-303 VAVSIPL
+303 VGVSIPL
-310 DGYLPWSQGA
+310 DSYLPWSSSA
-320 VAINSKKQAVDSAR
+320 VSINSKKESLESAK
-334 LKLEDAEK
+334 LNLEDAEK

>member
-1 MKQKQ
+1 MKLKQ
-6 ILFLVIL
+6 ILFLFIL
-13 FLSFSKNVFS
+13 FSWNVFS
-23 AENEKPQE
+23 AENGELSK
-31 NLTKEEKILT
+31 EKILT
-41 LEDCVSLAKENNLS
+41 LEECISLAKENNLS
-55 IKVEQNTLN
+55 IKVQKNTLN

-83 EASFLDDFSKNTES
+83 DATFQDDFTNKTTES
-97 FSVSGSLGLTLST
+97 FSISGSLGLTLST

-144 FYGLIYKTEYLSFQ
+144 FYDLIYKTEYFSFQ

-187 TSRVNYEQKKPT
+187 SSRVSYEQKKP
-199 VEEARIGLVND
+199 VLEEARIDLTNNL
-210 MELFKQIIGVPFD
+210 ELFKNIIGVDFD
-223 EEIKLSGSLDS
+223 DEIKLDGSLD
-234 FLELKNVKL
+234 FLLELKDIKL
-243 PPKENPA
+243 PPKENPS
-250 PNVQAAQFALQIA
+250 PDVQAAKFAVEIA
-263 ENNLLADRFSA
+263 ENNLLAQRFSS
-274 YGPVIS
+274 YSPVIT
-280 GSYKYG
+280 GTYKYG
-286 QSLNID
+286 QALNID

-298 TNSLT
+298 TSSLS
-303 VAVSIPL
+303 VGVSIPL
-310 DGYLPWSQGA
+310 DSYLPWSSSA
-320 VAINSKKQAVDSAR
+320 VSINSKKESLESAK
-334 LKLEDAEK
+334 LNLEDAEN

>member
-1 MKQKQ
+1 MKLKQ
-6 ILFLVIL
+6 ILFLFIL
-13 FLSFSKNVFS
+13 FSVFSWNVFS
-23 AENEKPQE
+23 AENGELSK
-31 NLTKEEKILT
+31 EKILT
-41 LEDCVSLAKENNLS
+41 LEECISLAKENNLS
-55 IKVEQNTLN
+55 IKVQKNTLN

-83 EASFLDDFSKNTES
+83 EAAFQDDFTNKTES
-97 FSVSGSLGLTLST
+97 FAISGSLGLTLST

-129 YNQAVKQIEMSVWKT
+129 YNQAVKQSEMSVWKT
-144 FYGLIYKTEYLSFQ
+144 FYDLIYKTEYFSFQ

-187 TSRVNYEQKKPT
+187 SSRVSYEQKKP
-199 VEEARIGLVND
+199 VLEEARIDLTNNL
-210 MELFKQIIGVPFD
+210 ELFKNIIGVDFD
-223 EEIKLSGSLDS
+223 DEIKLDGSLD
-234 FLELKNVKL
+234 FLLELKDIKL
-243 PPKENPA
+243 PPKENPS
-250 PNVQAAQFALQIA
+250 PDVQAAKFAVEIA
-263 ENNLLADRFSA
+263 ENNLLAQRFSS
-274 YGPVIS
+274 YSPVIT
-280 GSYKYG
+280 GTYKYG
-286 QSLNID
+286 QALNID

-298 TNSLT
+298 TSSLS
-303 VAVSIPL
+303 VGVSIPL
-310 DGYLPWSQGA
+310 DSYLPWSSSA
-320 VAINSKKQAVDSAR
+320 VSINSKKESLESAK
-334 LKLEDAEK
+334 LNLEDAEK

>member
-1 MKQKQ
+1 MKLKQ
-6 ILFLVIL
+6 ILFLFIL
-13 FLSFSKNVFS
+13 FSVFSWNVFS
-23 AENEKPQE
+23 AENDELSK
-31 NLTKEEKILT
+31 EKILT
-41 LEDCVSLAKENNLS
+41 LEECISLAKENNLS
-55 IKVEQNTLN
+55 IKVQKNTLN

-83 EASFLDDFSKNTES
+83 DAAFQDDFINKTES
-97 FSVSGSLGLTLST
+97 FAISGSLGLTLST
-110 NLYSTIKGAK
+110 NLYSTINGAK

-144 FYGLIYKTEYLSFQ
+144 FYDLIYKTEYFSFQ

-187 TSRVNYEQKKPT
+187 SSRVSYEQKKP
-199 VEEARIGLVND
+199 VLEEARIDLTNNL
-210 MELFKQIIGVPFD
+210 ELFKNIIGVDFD
-223 EEIKLSGSLDS
+223 DEIKLDGSLD
-234 FLELKNVKL
+234 FLLELKDIKL
-243 PPKENPA
+243 PPKENPS
-250 PNVQAAQFALQIA
+250 PDVQAAKFAVEIA
-263 ENNLLADRFSA
+263 ENNLLAQRFSS
-274 YGPVIS
+274 YSPVIT
-280 GSYKYG
+280 GTYKYG
-286 QSLNID
+286 QTLNID

-298 TNSLT
+298 TSSLS
-303 VAVSIPL
+303 VGVSIPL
-310 DGYLPWSQGA
+310 DSYLPWSSSA
-320 VAINSKKQAVDSAR
+320 VSINSKKESLESAK
-334 LKLEDAEK
+334 LNLEDAEN

>member
-1 MKQKQ
+1 MKLKQ
-6 ILFLVIL
+6 ILFLFIL
-13 FLSFSKNVFS
+13 FSVFSWNVFS
-23 AENEKPQE
+23 AENDELSK
-31 NLTKEEKILT
+31 EKILT
-41 LEDCVSLAKENNLS
+41 LEECISLAKENNLS
-55 IKVEQNTLN
+55 IKVHKNTLN

-83 EASFLDDFSKNTES
+83 DAAFQDDFTNKTTES
-97 FSVSGSLGLTLST
+97 FSISGSLGLTLST

-144 FYGLIYKTEYLSFQ
+144 FYDLIYKTEYFSFQ

-187 TSRVNYEQKKPT
+187 SSRVSYEQKKP
-199 VEEARIGLVND
+199 VLEEARIDLTNNL
-210 MELFKQIIGVPFD
+210 ELFKNIIGVDFD
-223 EEIKLSGSLDS
+223 DEIKLDGSLD
-234 FLELKNVKL
+234 FLLELKDIKL
-243 PPKENPA
+243 PPKENPS
-250 PNVQAAQFALQIA
+250 PDVQAAKFAVEIA
-263 ENNLLADRFSA
+263 ENNLLAQRFSS
-274 YGPVIS
+274 YSPVIT
-280 GSYKYG
+280 GTYKYG
-286 QSLNID
+286 QALNID

-298 TNSLT
+298 TSSLS
-303 VAVSIPL
+303 VGVSILL
-310 DGYLPWSQGA
+310 DSYLPWSSSA
-320 VAINSKKQAVDSAR
+320 VSINSKKESLESAK
-334 LKLEDAEK
+334 LNLEDAEN

>member
-1 MKQKQ
+1 MKLKQ
-6 ILFLVIL
+6 ILFLFIL
-13 FLSFSKNVFS
+13 FSVFSWNVFS
-23 AENEKPQE
+23 AENGELSK
-31 NLTKEEKILT
+31 EKILT
-41 LEDCVSLAKENNLS
+41 LEECISLAKENNLS
-55 IKVEQNTLN
+55 IKVQQNTLN

-83 EASFLDDFSKNTES
+83 DAAFQDDFTNKTTES
-97 FSVSGSLGLTLST
+97 FSISGSLGLTLST

-144 FYGLIYKTEYLSFQ
+144 FYDLIYKTEYFSFQ

-187 TSRVNYEQKKPT
+187 SSRVSYEQKKP
-199 VEEARIGLVND
+199 VLEEARIDLTNNL
-210 MELFKQIIGVPFD
+210 ELFKNIIGVDFD
-223 EEIKLSGSLDS
+223 DEIKLDGSLD
-234 FLELKNVKL
+234 FLLELKDIKL
-243 PPKENPA
+243 PPKENPS
-250 PNVQAAQFALQIA
+250 PDVQAAKFAVEIA
-263 ENNLLADRFSA
+263 ENNLLAQRFSS
-274 YGPVIS
+274 YSPVIT
-280 GSYKYG
+280 GTYKYG
-286 QSLNID
+286 QTLNID

-298 TNSLT
+298 TSSLS
-303 VAVSIPL
+303 VGVSIPL
-310 DGYLPWSQGA
+310 DSYLPWSSSA
-320 VAINSKKQAVDSAR
+320 VSINSKKESLESAK
-334 LKLEDAEK
+334 LNLEDAEK

>member
-1 MKQKQ
+1 MKLKQ
-6 ILFLVIL
+6 ILFLFIL
-13 FLSFSKNVFS
+13 FSVFSWNVFS
-23 AENEKPQE
+23 AENDELSK
-31 NLTKEEKILT
+31 EKILT
-41 LEDCVSLAKENNLS
+41 LEECISLAKENNLS
-55 IKVEQNTLN
+55 IKVQKNTLN

-83 EASFLDDFSKNTES
+83 DATFQDDFTNKTTES
-97 FSVSGSLGLTLST
+97 FSISGSLGLTLST

-144 FYGLIYKTEYLSFQ
+144 FYDLIYKTEYFSFQ

-187 TSRVNYEQKKPT
+187 SSRVSYEQKKP
-199 VEEARIGLVND
+199 VLEEARIDLTNNL
-210 MELFKQIIGVPFD
+210 ELFKNIIGVDFD
-223 EEIKLSGSLDS
+223 DEIKLDGSLD
-234 FLELKNVKL
+234 FLLELKDIKL
-243 PPKENPA
+243 PPKENPS
-250 PNVQAAQFALQIA
+250 PDVQAAKFAVEIA
-263 ENNLLADRFSA
+263 ENNLLAQRFSS
-274 YGPVIS
+274 YSPVIT
-280 GSYKYG
+280 GTYKYG
-286 QSLNID
+286 QTLNID

-298 TNSLT
+298 TSSLS
-303 VAVSIPL
+303 VGVSIPL
-310 DGYLPWSQGA
+310 DSYLPWSSNA
-320 VAINSKKQAVDSAR
+320 VSINSKKESLESAK
-334 LKLEDAEK
+334 LNLEDAEN